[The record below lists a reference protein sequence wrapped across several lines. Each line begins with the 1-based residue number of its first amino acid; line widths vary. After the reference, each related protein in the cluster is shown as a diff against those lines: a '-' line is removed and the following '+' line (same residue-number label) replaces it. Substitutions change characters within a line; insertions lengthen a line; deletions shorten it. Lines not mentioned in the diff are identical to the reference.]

1 MNSIERFPPA
11 RPAMDRLA
19 FSGLD
24 MLGVGFAVIG
34 AGGRVLMAN
43 ETCRSIL
50 SDAGRGLAWRSDA
63 LRARR
68 RRDMRALDTALAS
81 AFTGGRS
88 LLRVEDVAGDGALEM
103 LAAGIEVHPGAAPC
117 AAAVIREPEAAWP
130 GADSLAQL
138 YELTPAEAGLAE
150 MLVRGVGLAAACEA
164 RGISVN
170 TGKGYLKRI
179 FEKTGARRQSE
190 LVAKVMQGVAPFS
203 ARAEAAAFGRTA

>member
-1 MNSIERFPPA
+1 MSIVERFPST

-19 FSGLD
+19 CSGLD

-43 ETCRSIL
+43 QTCRSIL
-50 SDAGRGLAWRSDA
+50 SGAGRGLAWRGDA

-88 LLRVEDVAGDGALEM
+88 LLRVEDVAGDGALEL
-103 LAAGIEVHPGAAPC
+103 LAAGMEVSPGAAPC
-117 AAAVIREPEAAWP
+117 AAAVIREPETAWP

-138 YELTPAEAGLAE
+138 YELTPAEAGLTE
-150 MLVRGVGLAAACEA
+150 TLVRGVGLAAACEA

-179 FEKTGARRQSE
+179 FEKTGVRRQSE
-190 LVAKVMQGVAPFS
+190 LVAMVMQGVAPFS
-203 ARAEAAAFGRTA
+203 ARAEAEALGRTA